1 MKGILSVP
9 VVFRFGK
16 KKVKLP
22 GVEDKKKCNFSNAA
36 ARDGKS
42 YKHFGKEHGSFYI
55 VIMSS
60 NHSSSRYLFK
70 RKQCVPM
77 AILQKRTR
85 KSFVFVKV

>member
-1 MKGILSVP
+1 MEGILSVP
-9 VVFRFGK
+9 VVFLFGK
-16 KKVKLP
+16 NKVKLS
-22 GVEDKKKCNFSNAA
+22 GVEDKEKCNFSNAA

-55 VIMSS
+55 VTMSS

-77 AILQKRTR
+77 AILQKRTCE
-85 KSFVFVKV
+85 SFVFVKV